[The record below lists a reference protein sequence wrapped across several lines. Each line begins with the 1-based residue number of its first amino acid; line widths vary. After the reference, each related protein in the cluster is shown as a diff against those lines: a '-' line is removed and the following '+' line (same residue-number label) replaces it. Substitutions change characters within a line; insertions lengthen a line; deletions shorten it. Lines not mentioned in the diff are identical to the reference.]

1 MADEVVG
8 GVTAA
13 ETTAAQA
20 APVVGAA
27 ESGVTGGVAV
37 QSGTAATTSA
47 ATDWV
52 GVRDALKG
60 LGVELPPQYSDDRS
74 ALAALAASYRQN
86 QEMQPLAQA
95 GREYQQYRDQFT
107 AWRAQQAEAER
118 AKASQAQAS
127 WWKAPE
133 FDPSWRSKL
142 VRDPQTGEI
151 KALPGNDPSIVQ
163 KFLAA
168 EEHRQQFMDRFAFDP
183 LGAVK
188 PGVEEVARK
197 IAMEIVQQ
205 HLGGYQE
212 RVAAQGIVQQN
223 SAWLH
228 ARDAQGNVVIDQGTG
243 RPQLSEMGQRY
254 AHYVGVGAQRGWSQ
268 DQQHEYAMT
277 AVQRDYLLQNR
288 AAPTAAAQ
296 TATGDAAKAAFLQSA
311 AGVRGVT
318 GGAAVAPGVVTPAN
332 GSPMNGMRDLQNRML
347 QNMAAGGILPGQPID
362 TTR

>member
-8 GVTAA
+8 GGTVAEAAAASVASAVSPPVAEVSTA
-13 ETTAAQA
+13 TT
-20 APVVGAA
+20 
-27 ESGVTGGVAV
+27 GVA
-37 QSGTAATTSA
+37 SPAATTQA
-47 ATDWV
+47 ASDWV

-60 LGVELPPQYSDDRS
+60 LGVELPPQYADDRS
-74 ALAALAASYRQN
+74 ALAALAASYRQA

-107 AWRAQQAEAER
+107 AWRQQQAEAER
-118 AKASQAQAS
+118 AKAAQAQQS

-142 VRDPQTGEI
+142 VRDQQTGEI
-151 KALPGNDPSIVQ
+151 KAMPGTDPSIVQ

-168 EEHRQQFMDRFAFDP
+168 EEHRQAFMDKFAFDP

-212 RVAAQGIVQQN
+212 RVAAQNLVQQN
-223 SAWLH
+223 SSWLH
-228 ARDAQGNVVIDQGTG
+228 SRDGQGNVVVDPSTG

-288 AAPTAAAQ
+288 AAPTAAA
-296 TATGDAAKAAFLQSA
+296 ATGDAAKAAFLQAA
-311 AGVRGVT
+311 AGNR
-318 GGAAVAPGVVTPAN
+318 GGAAAGPAVAAPAVVTPAG